1 MRVAKGAPKRGRG
14 IYALARMG
22 PIETTPKPLCRDPGP
37 PRRGVPLPP
46 GAEAAARLV
55 VARGGSPG
63 CLGIVLGTG
72 LGGLA
77 DRLAERFSMPAHETG
92 YLPRSRAT
100 GHAGLVLTGRI
111 GGVPAVVLQ
120 GRVHG
125 YEGFG
130 RDMLARGV
138 ELLVALGAETV
149 VLTNA
154 SGGLAPS
161 LVAGEIVVLDD
172 HVDLARLA
180 PAAVAVAELPRADV
194 AIERAGRIRRSP
206 YDPRLIGVAIEAAR
220 AASAPARRGVYA
232 HLTGPSYETRA
243 EYRLLRR
250 IGADVV
256 GMSTVPEAVAAS
268 LLGARVLALSVVTN
282 VARPDRPE
290 ATDAEEVCRAAGRA
304 AEGVFA
310 IVSAIAATIRS
321 DHACAADE

>member
-1 MRVAKGAPKRGRG
+1 MRPF
-14 IYALARMG
+14 
-22 PIETTPKPLCRDPGP
+22 ETSPKPRRADRGTQPLGRPVP
-37 PRRGVPLPP
+37 P
-46 GAEAAARLV
+46 EAAAAAGRV
-55 VARGGSPG
+55 VARGGARG
-63 CLGIVLGTG
+63 RLGIVLGTG

-77 DRLAERFSMPAHETG
+77 DRLDDHFWMPAGETG
-92 YLPRSRAT
+92 HLPPSRAT
-100 GHAGLVLTGRI
+100 GHAGRVVTGRI
-111 GGVPAVVLQ
+111 AGASAVVLQ

-130 RDMLARGV
+130 RDVLVRGV

-154 SGGLAPS
+154 SGGLSPS
-161 LVAGEIVVLDD
+161 LVPGEIVVLED
-172 HVDLARLA
+172 HVDLARIT
-180 PAAVAVAELPRADV
+180 PAAFASAELPRTDV
-194 AIERAGRIRRSP
+194 ARERVGRFFRSP
-206 YDPRLIGVAIEAAR
+206 YDPRLVEVAIEAAR
-220 AASAPARRGVYA
+220 AASAPARRGVYV

-282 VARPDRPE
+282 VARPDSPE
-290 ATDAEEVCRAAGRA
+290 KTDAEEVCRAAEAA

-310 IVSAIAATIRS
+310 ILEAVAATIGKEDAGS
-321 DHACAADE
+321 DEASSAHE